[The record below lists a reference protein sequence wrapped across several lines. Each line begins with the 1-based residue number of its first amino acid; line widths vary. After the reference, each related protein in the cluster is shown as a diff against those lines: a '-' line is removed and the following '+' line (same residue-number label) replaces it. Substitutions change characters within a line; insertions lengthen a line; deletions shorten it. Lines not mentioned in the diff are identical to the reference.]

1 MILSWRLGLRKLH
14 KRDSSGKGLFF
25 HRMPVLL
32 TEEEIAQK
40 LPSASGWDRQGAEI
54 TRQLKFTDFMEAM
67 RFVNRV
73 ADLAEKA
80 NHHPDI
86 DIRWNKVLLR
96 LSHSKGG
103 LTELDLALAAEINR
117 CAS

>member
-1 MILSWRLGLRKLH
+1 MA
-14 KRDSSGKGLFF
+14 
-25 HRMPVLL
+25 VLL

-40 LPSASGWDRQGAEI
+40 IRETGGWLRQDAEI
-54 TRQLKFTDFMEAM
+54 TRSLKFTDFKEAM

-73 ADLAEKA
+73 ADLAENA

-96 LSHSKGG
+96 LSTHSKGG
-103 LTELDLALAAEINR
+103 LTELDFALAAEINR
-117 CAS
+117 CV

>member
-1 MILSWRLGLRKLH
+1 MS
-14 KRDSSGKGLFF
+14 
-25 HRMPVLL
+25 VLL
-32 TEEEIAQK
+32 TEEEIARK
-40 LPSASGWDRQGAEI
+40 LPAASGWARQGAEI
-54 TRQLKFTDFMEAM
+54 VRQLKFADFKEAM

-73 ADLAEKA
+73 ADLAETA

-96 LSHSKGG
+96 LSTHSKGG
-103 LTELDLALAAEINR
+103 LTDVDFALAEEINR

>member
-1 MILSWRLGLRKLH
+1 
-14 KRDSSGKGLFF
+14 
-25 HRMPVLL
+25 MPVLL

-40 LPSASGWDRQGAEI
+40 LPSASGWERQGTEI
-54 TRQLKFTDFMEAM
+54 TRRLKFADFKEAM

-73 ADLAEKA
+73 ADLAEEA

-96 LSHSKGG
+96 LSTHSKGG
-103 LTELDLALAAEINR
+103 LSDLDFALAAEINR

>member
-1 MILSWRLGLRKLH
+1 
-14 KRDSSGKGLFF
+14 
-25 HRMPVLL
+25 MPVLL

-40 LPSASGWDRQGAEI
+40 LLTASGWERQGAEI
-54 TRQLKFTDFMEAM
+54 ERRLTFADFKEAI
-67 RFVNRV
+67 RFVNGV

-96 LSHSKGG
+96 LSTHSEGG
-103 LTELDLALAAEINR
+103 LTDLDFALAAEINR